1 MKKPINNS
9 VTFYR
14 NEGKYNWIN
23 QNEVSAQYV
32 FTLPHLTYEQVKEM
46 GLQLS
51 YLIDLEKDYSY
62 EPDSYTALE
71 CAYEIKKII
80 DDYWINSNKPHI
92 QKLVDYLESIE
103 EEQEVLRH
111 QYQIEF
117 AKYQIHYWQK
127 ELEQLQS

>member
-1 MKKPINNS
+1 MNKPTNNS

-14 NEGKYNWIN
+14 NEGKYNWLN

-32 FTLPHLTYEQVKEM
+32 FKLPHLTTEQIKEI
-46 GLQLS
+46 GLQVS
-51 YLIDLEKDYSY
+51 YLINLDNDYSY

-71 CAYEIKKII
+71 CAYELKSII
-80 DDYWINSNKPHI
+80 DGYWINSNKEPI

-103 EEQEVLRH
+103 EEQEVLRN

-117 AKYQIHYWQK
+117 AKYQIHYWEN
-127 ELEQLQS
+127 ELESLLG